1 MKRSLQGE
9 YLGAVS
15 QAFSVEAHKNFRG
28 SHIYKLNNKGHRVQ
42 NQDKQMVEH
51 IKNIKLKN
59 QAVELSEEIDKLSL
73 EDIEIKEDITS
84 SRNSVNKIVN
94 IDDENTIPDLRLHRQ
109 KSRESIKGSRDG
121 SVSPQ
126 RPSD

>member
-1 MKRSLQGE
+1 MDTE
-9 YLGAVS
+9 
-15 QAFSVEAHKNFRG
+15 
-28 SHIYKLNNKGHRVQ
+28 
-42 NQDKQMVEH
+42 DKYDNCYISEH
-51 IKNIKLKN
+51 IASQNI
-59 QAVELSEEIDKLSL
+59 S